1 MSESPVIPFDFKDLP
16 DALSQAEALWH
27 LTALSYTYAL
37 GLGYLTLMSPPDRK
51 AAWNPEKA
59 ADYLERSVRLAYPHG
74 EAEFLIALARQ
85 KAREGVVAQKAAQD
99 ASDPAL
105 GSDSTVPAQATA

>member
-1 MSESPVIPFDFKDLP
+1 VSESLVIPFDFKDLP
-16 DALSQAEALWH
+16 DTLSQAEALWH
-27 LTALSYTYAL
+27 LTALSYVYAL

-59 ADYLERSVRLAYPHG
+59 ADYLERSVRLAYPQG

-85 KAREGVVAQKAAQD
+85 KAREGVAAQKVAQE
-99 ASDPAL
+99 ASDSAL
-105 GSDSTVPAQATA
+105 ATP

>member
-1 MSESPVIPFDFKDLP
+1 MSAVQLVPFDFKDLP
-16 DALSQAEALWH
+16 DSLAETQALWH
-27 LTALSYTYAL
+27 LNGLSHAYAL
-37 GLGYLTLMSPPDRK
+37 GMGYLLLTSPPDRK

-59 ADYLERSVRLAYPHG
+59 AEYLERSVRLAYPQG

-85 KAREGVVAQKAAQD
+85 KAREGIAAQKAVQE

-105 GSDSTVPAQATA
+105 GSDTTEPVQATA